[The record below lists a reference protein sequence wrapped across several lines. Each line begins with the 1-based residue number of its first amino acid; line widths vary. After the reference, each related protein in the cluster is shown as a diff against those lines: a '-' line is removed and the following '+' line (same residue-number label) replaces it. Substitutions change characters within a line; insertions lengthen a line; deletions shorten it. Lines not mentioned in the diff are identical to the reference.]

1 VIGNATMF
9 WAKQDMGLE
18 LVPGMDEV
26 SLALLAD
33 AWSRTYRSRALTFA
47 GGERVSRN
55 GVRIVPDRADWAAD
69 NRLTGMKH
77 GAPAR
82 VLDMT
87 LLDIAAQYGQP
98 TADVV
103 AMQLE
108 YPKRR

>member
-1 VIGNATMF
+1 
-9 WAKQDMGLE
+9 
-18 LVPGMDEV
+18 
-26 SLALLAD
+26 
-33 AWSRTYRSRALTFA
+33 
-47 GGERVSRN
+47 
-55 GVRIVPDRADWAAD
+55 
-69 NRLTGMKH
+69 MKH

-87 LLDIAAQYGQP
+87 LLDIATRYGQP